1 MIRQLTKREVE
12 HRIISAARP
21 ASQAPP
27 YLPITP
33 CVFANN
39 YLGPLRHCDI
49 GSITFEQNKYKMPSP
64 SPLRIQLSALKRLLS
79 EEASYHKELAQQ
91 EKRLDKMVTT
101 SSSGEHKEEEELEG
115 NLEFSIEQEVGIRFG
130 H

>member
-1 MIRQLTKREVE
+1 
-12 HRIISAARP
+12 
-21 ASQAPP
+21 
-27 YLPITP
+27 
-33 CVFANN
+33 
-39 YLGPLRHCDI
+39 
-49 GSITFEQNKYKMPSP
+49 MPSP